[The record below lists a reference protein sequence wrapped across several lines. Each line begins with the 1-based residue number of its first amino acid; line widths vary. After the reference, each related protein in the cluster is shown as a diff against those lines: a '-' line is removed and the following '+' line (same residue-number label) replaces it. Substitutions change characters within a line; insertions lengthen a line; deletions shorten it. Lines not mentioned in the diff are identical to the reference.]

1 MAPRGTSLKAG
12 KQAKAKA
19 KVLRSKQPEKKMQTS
34 KPADKK
40 TKLVEAG
47 GSSDPNMMQ
56 MQKRAG
62 SSADSAMMQ
71 KRQEAGE
78 RLDKKVEEFKHKV
91 KKMGDATGEAAKLSL
106 LKSHFEP
113 GEMGALWG
121 RLKAARKKEDM
132 TISEAWSTICSLPS
146 GVAVAKNKVLL
157 DLICK
162 PPGSWASNLLKH
174 QEVVKRVEKGE
185 IKKTEY
191 TRGELEVLHGQQEA
205 EELINKGK
213 FVRAI
218 DDDGDEVFTKK
229 TRSHVSQAERTQEM
243 QFERTRIQ
251 NKLLKTKTHMN

>member
-1 MAPRGTSLKAG
+1 M
-12 KQAKAKA
+12 
-19 KVLRSKQPEKKMQTS
+19 
-34 KPADKK
+34 
-40 TKLVEAG
+40 
-47 GSSDPNMMQ
+47 

-78 RLDKKVEEFKHKV
+78 RLDKKIQESKQKV
-91 KKMGDATGEAAKLSL
+91 KKMGDATGEPAKLAL

-132 TISEAWSTICSLPS
+132 SISEAWSTICSLPS
-146 GVAVAKNKVLL
+146 GIAVAKNKVLL

-162 PPGSWASNLLKH
+162 PPGTWASNLLKH
-174 QEVVKRVEKGE
+174 REVVKRVEKGE

-213 FVRAI
+213 FVRAL

-229 TRSHVSQAERTQEM
+229 TRSHVSQAERSQEL
-243 QFERTRIQ
+243 QFGRTMIQ
-251 NKLLKTKTHMN
+251 HTLFKKTKTHVN